1 MGPEAVS
8 FQDNAVLS
16 AQQGV
21 KVLRVL
27 VTVRCKGMIHLELG
41 SSQPGQQS
49 MVVLLLNYVC
59 VSTMLI
65 YLVVSVFK
73 TCLVLTA
80 STSGLLKNL
89 NHLFTWASAM
99 AVHNLLWALGF
110 VFMDALVIHWGSTF
124 VKSTPYISN
133 IIC

>member
-27 VTVRCKGMIHLELG
+27 VRVHCKGMVHLDLG

-65 YLVVSVFK
+65 YLVVSVIK

-89 NHLFTWASAM
+89 NHLLTWASTM
-99 AVHNLLWALGF
+99 AVHNLWALGF
-110 VFMDALVIHWGSTF
+110 VFTDALVIHWDSTF
-124 VKSTPYISN
+124 VKSTPYVSN